1 MSDLEFINY
10 EKQELNDLQKTFT
23 PEDEKLYGE
32 EVRYINYLLSI
43 LEKQEKKP
51 DTKKNKKKKEETKIK
66 VQKALSKLVNNY
78 TFKKSSDITHD
89 ELPPEAIEDAK
100 LVEIGTKYYKMN
112 GIDSDN
118 YVAQSEGLDPNWK
131 IDEELSDSRGVV
143 FHNENTKKTKI
154 AFRGTDAKGR
164 NLDDIQ
170 TDAQIWMGS
179 EGNSEHFKSAREQT
193 RKTIEKYGKENTS
206 TTGYSLG
213 GNKSLDMGLTYD
225 IPSTGFNS
233 FIGKNIVKRPDIFT
247 STKHQIW
254 RTREDLPS
262 VQTAYLQGKSN
273 IDVNVVKTR
282 GSNLRSMN
290 PYLAHELKNFTS
302 NEDRSKTKDTSPLL
316 DTMNDLVD
324 HASKHGELQ
333 IFNKMII
340 QNKKN
345 EDLDFNPIE
354 ESPSLYQRSLEQRIN
369 AMPKKSHLPKY
380 PIPKELNV
388 TGEHDIDG
396 IPLTENI
403 EVGVNPLAIK
413 GKGKSFIRPVT
424 EDISVNVNPLL
435 QTNRNISIEPS
446 YPRQVPRNAFVE
458 PLTIDLG
465 ANTGNAELDDLL
477 RFTQE
482 QLRNRPIRKKTAK
495 LDTKTKNKLTGLRD
509 KTKPEPTRQ
518 SNLLENQADRLENK
532 LGLEFNEPIKGTGGL
547 FPPQF
552 KTPKDTIPTADV
564 VPEPS
569 IQSKSFTQF
578 AVDNGIDINSNNHK
592 SLWLKSGGELLPSE
606 KEGFDE
612 TINQHF
618 NTDKELS
625 DFNDLDLDS
634 RINELNSHS
643 QTQQRMEGELNSIDK
658 SGIRSG
664 EFSYGG
670 EIARAVHPS
679 NLIVGLGSG
688 ALANVAMSKYIDP
701 VLKQD
706 KDSDLRTAEEG
717 AITGAITSSVLGT
730 ALAPEVASGA
740 VGYVAGKEATQGIY
754 KGIKSL
760 GGNEDTAL
768 SLSDIGGGAAG
779 GAAAGLTGT
788 IAASALAGSAI
799 GPEGTLIGAGVG
811 AILGGAAYGLGKL
824 GIGSETEPLNQ
835 GVANL
840 DFSNSS

>member
-1 MSDLEFINY
+1 MSDLQFIDY
-10 EKQELNDLQKTFT
+10 ERQELNDLQKTFN
-23 PEDEKLYGE
+23 PEEEKKYGE

-43 LEKQEKKP
+43 LEKQEKAP
-51 DTKKNKKKKEETKIK
+51 DTKKNEKKKEETKQK

-78 TFKKSSDITHD
+78 TFKKSSDITHE
-89 ELPPEAIEDAK
+89 ELPPSAIEDAK

-112 GIDSDN
+112 GIDSEN
-118 YVAQSEGLDPNWK
+118 YVAQSEGLDKNWK
-131 IDEELSDSRGVV
+131 IDEDLSDSRGVV
-143 FHNENTKKTKI
+143 FHNEKTGKAKV

-170 TDAQIWMGS
+170 TDAQIWLGS

-247 STKHQIW
+247 STKHTIW

-273 IDVNVVKTR
+273 IDIGVVKTR

-302 NEDRSKTKDTSPLL
+302 NEDRSKTKDTSPLI

-333 IFNKMII
+333 IFNKMINE
-340 QNKKN
+340 NKGVK
-345 EDLDFNPIE
+345 PVE
-354 ESPSLYQRSLEQRIN
+354 ESPSIFQSNLEQRIN
-369 AMPKKSHLPKY
+369 AMPKKAHLPKI
-380 PIPKELNV
+380 PIPKELSV
-388 TGEHDIDG
+388 LDEHDSNG
-396 IPLTENI
+396 IPLSENI
-403 EVGVNPLAIK
+403 EVGVNPLASKSFK
-413 GKGKSFIRPVT
+413 GKQFIKPSAS
-424 EDISVNVNPLL
+424 DISVNVNPLL
-435 QTNRNISIEPS
+435 QTSKDISIEPS
-446 YPRQVPRNAFVE
+446 YPRQVSRNAFVE
-458 PLTIDLG
+458 PLTIDLA

-482 QLRNRPIRKKTAK
+482 QLRNRPLRKKVAK
-495 LDTKTKNKLTGLRD
+495 LDTKTKNKLVGLRN
-509 KTKPEPTRQ
+509 KTQLEPTPEGRQ
-518 SNLLENQADRLENK
+518 LDSQMNRLEDRLGVSD
-532 LGLEFNEPIKGTGGL
+532 LPEPIKGTGGL

-552 KTPKDTIPTADV
+552 KRETPKDIIPTAEV
-564 VPEPS
+564 VPEPA
-569 IQSKSFTQF
+569 IQTKSFTEF
-578 AVDNGIDINSNNHK
+578 AVGNGLPVRSNIHK
-592 SLWLKSGGELLPSE
+592 ALWVKSGGKLMDFE
-606 KEGFDE
+606 KEGFNE
-612 TINQHF
+612 NEIQHF
-618 NTDKELS
+618 NTNEELA
-625 DFNDLDLDS
+625 DFKDMDLTDRS
-634 RINELNSHS
+634 NELNSHS
-643 QTQQRMEGELNSIDK
+643 ETQNRMESELNSIDK

-688 ALANVAMSKYIDP
+688 VLAKVAMSKYVDP

-706 KDSDLRTAEEG
+706 KDSDIRTAEEG
-717 AITGAITSSVLGT
+717 ALTGAITSTVLGT
-730 ALAPEVASGA
+730 ALAPELASGA
-740 VGYVAGKEATQGIY
+740 VGYVAGKEATEGIY
-754 KGIKSL
+754 SGIKSL

-768 SLSDIGGGAAG
+768 SLSDIGGGAVG
-779 GAAAGLTGT
+779 GAAAGFTGT
-788 IAASALAGSAI
+788 VAASALAGSAI
-799 GPEGTLIGAGVG
+799 GPEGTIIGAGVG

-824 GIGSETEPLNQ
+824 GIGSETEPLNK
-835 GVANL
+835 GVATL
-840 DFSNSS
+840 DFSNSP

>member
-1 MSDLEFINY
+1 MSDDLEFINY
-10 EKQELNDLQKTFT
+10 EKKELNDLQKTFT
-23 PEDEKLYGE
+23 PEEETKYGQ
-32 EVRYINYLLSI
+32 EVNYINYLLSI
-43 LEKQEKKP
+43 LEKQEKAP
-51 DTKKNKKKKEETKIK
+51 TTKKNEKKKEETKQK

-78 TFKKSSDITHD
+78 TFKKSSDITHE

-131 IDEELSDSRGVV
+131 IDEDLSDSRGVV

-193 RKTIEKYGKENTS
+193 RKTIEKYGKEGTS

-233 FIGKNIVKRPDIFT
+233 FIGKNIVKRPDIYT

-273 IDVNVVKTR
+273 IDIGVVKTR

-290 PYLAHELKNFTS
+290 PYLAHELKNFTT
-302 NEDRSKTKDTSPLL
+302 NEGRNKAKDTSPLL
-316 DTMNDLVD
+316 DSMNDLVD
-324 HASKHGELQ
+324 HATRHGELK
-333 IFNKMII
+333 IFNKMIN
-340 QNKKN
+340 QNKGV
-345 EDLDFNPIE
+345 NPID
-354 ESPSLYQRSLEQRIN
+354 ESPSIFQSNLEQRIN
-369 AMPKKSHLPKY
+369 AMPKKAHLPKL
-380 PIPKELNV
+380 PIPKELAV
-388 TGEHDIDG
+388 LDEHDVNG
-396 IPLTENI
+396 IPLSENI

-413 GKGKSFIRPVT
+413 GKGKAFIKPSAS
-424 EDISVNVNPLL
+424 DISVNVNPLL
-435 QTNRNISIEPS
+435 QTSKDISIEPS
-446 YPRQVPRNAFVE
+446 YPRQVPRNAFVD
-458 PLTIDLG
+458 PLTIDLA
-465 ANTGNAELDDLL
+465 ANTSNEELNDLL

-482 QLRNRPIRKKTAK
+482 QLRSRPLRKKVAT
-495 LDTKTKNKLTGLRD
+495 LDTKTKNKLVGLRN
-509 KTKPEPTRQ
+509 KTKPEQTKE
-518 SNLLENQADRLENK
+518 SDLLENQADRLENK

-552 KTPKDTIPTADV
+552 KKETPKDTIPTAEV
-564 VPEPS
+564 VPEPV
-569 IQSKSFTQF
+569 IQTKSFTEF
-578 AVDNGIDINSNNHK
+578 AVGNGIPVRSNMHK
-592 SLWLKSGGELLPSE
+592 SLWVKSGGKLMDFE
-606 KEGFDE
+606 KDGFNE
-612 TINQHF
+612 NEIEHF
-618 NTDKELS
+618 NTNEELANFK
-625 DFNDLDLDS
+625 DMDLTDRS
-634 RINELNSHS
+634 NELNSHS
-643 QTQQRMEGELNSIDK
+643 ETQERMEGELNAIDK

-664 EFSYGG
+664 DFSYGG

-688 ALANVAMSKYIDP
+688 VLAKVAMSKYVDP

-706 KDSDLRTAEEG
+706 KDSDIRTAEEG
-717 AITGAITSSVLGT
+717 ALTGAITSSVLGT

-740 VGYVAGKEATQGIY
+740 VGYVAGKEATEGIY

-779 GAAAGLTGT
+779 GAAAGFTGT
-788 IAASALAGSAI
+788 VVASALAGSAI
-799 GPEGTLIGAGVG
+799 GPEGTVLGAGVG
-811 AILGGAAYGLGKL
+811 ALLGGAAYGLGKL
-824 GIGSETEPLNQ
+824 GIGAETEPLNQ
-835 GVANL
+835 GVATL

>member
-1 MSDLEFINY
+1 MSDDLEFINF
-10 EKQELNDLQKTFT
+10 EKKQLNDLQKTFT
-23 PEDEKLYGE
+23 PEDEKKYGE
-32 EVRYINYLLSI
+32 EVNYINYLLSL
-43 LEKQEKKP
+43 LEKQEKAP
-51 DTKKNKKKKEETKIK
+51 DTKKNEKKKEETKIK

-78 TFKKSSDITHD
+78 TFKKSSDITHE

-112 GIDSDN
+112 GIDSEN
-118 YVAQSEGLDPNWK
+118 YVAQSEGLDKNWK
-131 IDEELSDSRGVV
+131 IDEDLSDSRGVV
-143 FHNENTKKTKI
+143 FHNEKTGKTKI

-273 IDVNVVKTR
+273 IDIGVVKTR

-302 NEDRSKTKDTSPLL
+302 NEDRSKTKDKSPLIENM
-316 DTMNDLVD
+316 DDLVD

-333 IFNKMII
+333 IFNKMIN
-340 QNKKN
+340 QNKGV
-345 EDLDFNPIE
+345 NPID
-354 ESPSLYQRSLEQRIN
+354 ESPSIFQSNLEQRIN
-369 AMPKKSHLPKY
+369 AMPKKAHLPKF
-380 PIPKELNV
+380 PIPKELAV
-388 TGEHDIDG
+388 IDEHDENG
-396 IPLTENI
+396 IPLSENI

-435 QTNRNISIEPS
+435 QTSRDISIEPS

-458 PLTIDLG
+458 PLNIDLA
-465 ANTGNAELDDLL
+465 ANTSNEELNDLL

-495 LDTKTKNKLTGLRD
+495 LDTKTKSKLTGLRD
-509 KTKPEPTRQ
+509 KTKPEPTRE
-518 SNLLENQADRLENK
+518 SNLLENQADRIEDR

-547 FPPQF
+547 FPPQRE
-552 KTPKDTIPTADV
+552 TPKDTIPTADV
-564 VPEPS
+564 VPEPP
-569 IQSKSFTQF
+569 IQTKSFTEF
-578 AVDNGIDINSNNHK
+578 AVGNQIPVRSNIHK
-592 SLWLKSGGELLPSE
+592 ALWVKSGGKLMDFE
-606 KEGFDE
+606 KEGFNEND
-612 TINQHF
+612 IQHF
-618 NTDKELS
+618 NTNEELA
-625 DFNDLDLDS
+625 DFKDMDITDRS
-634 RINELNSHS
+634 NELNSHS
-643 QTQQRMEGELNSIDK
+643 ETQQRMESQLNDIDK

-664 EFSYGG
+664 NGDFSYGG
-670 EIARAVHPS
+670 EIARGLHPS
-679 NLIVGLGSG
+679 NLLVGLGSG
-688 ALANVAMSKYIDP
+688 ALASVAMSKYVDP

-717 AITGAITSSVLGT
+717 ALTGAITSSVLGT
-730 ALAPEVASGA
+730 ALLPETIAGAS
-740 VGYVAGKEATQGIY
+740 GYVAGKEATQGIY

-811 AILGGAAYGLGKL
+811 AILGGGAYALGKL
-824 GIGSETEPLNQ
+824 GIGAETEPINA
-835 GVANL
+835 GVATA
-840 DFSNSS
+840 DFSNSP

>member
-1 MSDLEFINY
+1 MSDDLEFIDY
-10 EKQELNDLQKTFT
+10 ERQELNDLQKTFN
-23 PEDEKLYGE
+23 PEEERKYGE

-78 TFKKSSDITHD
+78 TFKKSSDITHE

-112 GIDSDN
+112 GIDSEN

-143 FHNENTKKTKI
+143 FNNEKTGKTKI

-273 IDVNVVKTR
+273 IDIGVVKTR

-302 NEDRSKTKDTSPLL
+302 NEDRSKTKDKSPLIQNM
-316 DTMNDLVD
+316 DDLVD
-324 HASKHGELQ
+324 HATKHGELQ
-333 IFNKMII
+333 IFNKMIN
-340 QNKKN
+340 QNKGV
-345 EDLDFNPIE
+345 NPID
-354 ESPSLYQRSLEQRIN
+354 ESPSIFQSNLEQRIN
-369 AMPKKSHLPKY
+369 AMPKKSHLPKF
-380 PIPKELNV
+380 PIPKELAV
-388 TGEHDIDG
+388 IDEHDENG
-396 IPLTENI
+396 IPLSENI

-435 QTNRNISIEPS
+435 QTSRDISIEPS
-446 YPRQVPRNAFVE
+446 YPRQVPRNAYVE
-458 PLTIDLG
+458 PLNIDLA
-465 ANTGNAELDDLL
+465 ANTSNEELNDLL

-495 LDTKTKNKLTGLRD
+495 LDTKTKNKLTGLRN

-518 SNLLENQADRLENK
+518 SNLLENQADRIEDR

-552 KTPKDTIPTADV
+552 KRETPKDTIPTAEV
-564 VPEPS
+564 VPEPV
-569 IQSKSFTQF
+569 IQTKSFTEF
-578 AVDNGIDINSNNHK
+578 AVGNGIPVRSNIHK
-592 SLWLKSGGELLPSE
+592 ALWVKSGGKLMDFE
-606 KEGFDE
+606 KEGFNE
-612 TINQHF
+612 NEIQHF
-618 NTDKELS
+618 NTNEELA
-625 DFNDLDLDS
+625 DFKDMDLTDRS
-634 RINELNSHS
+634 NELNSHS
-643 QTQQRMEGELNSIDK
+643 ETQNRMESELNSIDK

-664 EFSYGG
+664 DFSYGG

-688 ALANVAMSKYIDP
+688 VLAKVAMSKYIDP

-706 KDSDLRTAEEG
+706 KDSDIRTAEE
-717 AITGAITSSVLGT
+717 GAITSSVLGT

-799 GPEGTLIGAGVG
+799 GPEGTIIGAGVG
-811 AILGGAAYGLGKL
+811 ALLGGAAYGLGKL

>member
-1 MSDLEFINY
+1 MSDDLEFINY
-10 EKQELNDLQKTFT
+10 EKKELNDLQKTFT
-23 PEDEKLYGE
+23 PEEETKYGQ
-32 EVRYINYLLSI
+32 EVNYINYLLSI
-43 LEKQEKKP
+43 LEKQEKEP
-51 DTKKNKKKKEETKIK
+51 TTKKNEKKKEQTKQK

-78 TFKKSSDITHD
+78 TFKKSSDITHE

-112 GIDSDN
+112 GIDSEN

-143 FHNENTKKTKI
+143 FNNEKTGKTKI

-193 RKTIEKYGKENTS
+193 RKTIEKYGKEGTS

-233 FIGKNIVKRPDIFT
+233 FIGKNIVKRPDIYT

-273 IDVNVVKTR
+273 IDIGVVKTR

-290 PYLAHELKNFTS
+290 PYLAHELKNFTT
-302 NEDRSKTKDTSPLL
+302 NEGRNKAKDTSPLL
-316 DTMNDLVD
+316 DSMNDLVD
-324 HASKHGELQ
+324 HATRHGELK
-333 IFNKMII
+333 IFNKMIN
-340 QNKKN
+340 QNKGV
-345 EDLDFNPIE
+345 NPID
-354 ESPSLYQRSLEQRIN
+354 ESPSIFQSNLEQRIN
-369 AMPKKSHLPKY
+369 AMPKKAHLPKL
-380 PIPKELNV
+380 PIPKELAV
-388 TGEHDIDG
+388 LDEHDSNG
-396 IPLTENI
+396 IPLSENI

-413 GKGKSFIRPVT
+413 GKGKAFIKPSAS
-424 EDISVNVNPLL
+424 DISVNVNPLL
-435 QTNRNISIEPS
+435 QTSKDISIEPS

-458 PLTIDLG
+458 PLNIDLA
-465 ANTGNAELDDLL
+465 ANTSNEELNDLL

-482 QLRNRPIRKKTAK
+482 QLRSRPLRKKVAT
-495 LDTKTKNKLTGLRD
+495 LDTKTKNKLVGLRN
-509 KTKPEPTRQ
+509 KTKPEQTKE
-518 SNLLENQADRLENK
+518 SDLLENQADRLENR
-532 LGLEFNEPIKGTGGL
+532 LGLEFDEPIKGTGGL

-552 KTPKDTIPTADV
+552 KRKTPKDTIPTADV
-564 VPEPS
+564 IPEPV
-569 IQSKSFTQF
+569 IQTKSYTEF
-578 AVDNGIDINSNNHK
+578 AVGNGIPVRSNIHK
-592 SLWLKSGGELLPSE
+592 SLWVKSGGKLMDFE

-612 TINQHF
+612 NEIEHF
-618 NTDKELS
+618 NTNEELA
-625 DFNDLDLDS
+625 DFKDMDLTDRS
-634 RINELNSHS
+634 NELNSHS
-643 QTQQRMEGELNSIDK
+643 ETQERMEGELNSIDK
-658 SGIRSG
+658 AGIRSG
-664 EFSYGG
+664 DFSYGG

-688 ALANVAMSKYIDP
+688 VLAKVAMSKYVDP

-706 KDSDLRTAEEG
+706 KDSDIRTAEEG
-717 AITGAITSSVLGT
+717 ALTGAITSSVLGT

-740 VGYVAGKEATQGIY
+740 VGYVAGKKTTEGIY
-754 KGIKSL
+754 SGIKSL
-760 GGNEDTAL
+760 GGGEETAL
-768 SLSDIGGGAAG
+768 SLSDIGGGAVGG
-779 GAAAGLTGT
+779 GAAGFTGT
-788 IAASALAGSAI
+788 VAASALAGSTI
-799 GPEGTLIGAGVG
+799 GPEGTLIGIGVG
-811 AILGGAAYGLGKL
+811 SLLGAAAYGASKL

-835 GVANL
+835 GVATL